1 MAGIPQKCD
10 FLTYNIQSF
19 VRIVKLSGNIILLDQ
34 VDIGKFLDFILP
46 CVITNCL
53 VLLRNFV
60 KRLVE

>member
-34 VDIGKFLDFILP
+34 VDIGKFLDFIL
-46 CVITNCL
+46 CH
-53 VLLRNFV
+53 VLLQIVLFY
-60 KRLVE
+60 